1 MQRRRFIL
9 GGLAVL
15 GMPQMAA
22 AQQRGKIPRVG
33 VILAHPMPNSF
44 TEGFQ
49 RGMRELGYV
58 AGQNVQVDYRS
69 AEGSP
74 ERFPALAAELIR
86 LQPDVIVA
94 GGGSVTAVKNVSST
108 VPIVFPAQP
117 DPVAM
122 GLVKSLAR
130 PGGNATGISMLESDI
145 SAKRLELLRELLPK
159 VQRVAVLRDPRIPS
173 QQADAIQAAARTL
186 GIEVRL
192 LSARPE
198 EFEAAFEAA
207 RKARS
212 EALIVLPSASFS
224 AQRQRLVDL
233 AAQNRM
239 VTMYEYDGF
248 PLAGGLISYGANFPE
263 MYRTAARYVD
273 KILKGAKP
281 ADLPVEQATK
291 FELVI
296 NVSTARSLGL
306 IIPASLLVRAD
317 KVIE

>member
-9 GGLAVL
+9 GGLALL
-15 GMPQMAA
+15 GMWHTAA
-22 AQQRGKIPRVG
+22 AQQRGRLPRVG
-33 VILAHPMPNSF
+33 VILAHPIPNSF
-44 TEGFQ
+44 MEGFQ
-49 RGMRELGYV
+49 RGMDELGYV
-58 AGQNVQVDYRS
+58 AGQNVHIDYRS

-74 ERFPALAAELIR
+74 DRFPALAAELIR
-86 LQPDVIVA
+86 LGPDVIVA
-94 GGGSVTAVKNVSST
+94 GGGSVRAVKNVSST
-108 VPIVFPAQP
+108 IPIVFPAQP

-122 GLVKSLAR
+122 GLVKTLAR

-145 SAKRLELLRELLPK
+145 SAKRLELLRELLPR
-159 VQRVAVLRDPRIPS
+159 VQRVAVLRDPRILL
-173 QQADAIQAAARTL
+173 QQADAIQTAARTL

-233 AAQNRM
+233 AAKNGM
-239 VTMYEYDGF
+239 ITMYEYDGF
-248 PLAGGLISYGANFPE
+248 PLDGGLISYGANFPE

-296 NVSTARSLGL
+296 NLRTARALGL
-306 IIPASLLVRAD
+306 PIPPSLLVRAD
-317 KVIE
+317 RVIE